1 MTCYNIYNHLED
13 VSFFITR
20 LIYFMNAKG
29 NINSNLTIHL
39 TINVQLFVV
48 FFFTSFFNAYFYH
61 ILNVTFKGLN

>member
-1 MTCYNIYNHLED
+1 MTCHNIYNNLEG

-29 NINSNLTIHL
+29 NINSNLSVHL

-48 FFFTSFFNAYFYH
+48 FFSTSFFNAYFYH
-61 ILNVTFKGLN
+61 ILNVSFKGLN